1 MGSTSI
7 NASAGTWIATGSS
20 GTHGSDT
27 LLRNGVRYEHLYNRT
42 GTNCYAILQFS
53 IPSSLKYKRITF
65 AQVKFYSHWYNGGSE
80 VTQYYGPTGM
90 EAAPY
95 IINSGVALS
104 SLTGANFETNGTLG
118 EWITV
123 EPFGYY
129 DVKYY
134 PRWRNVDVSSMI
146 NGNISADGYFTIFL
160 AGEPGDG
167 YIAAQNMSG
176 CMVENVNASHVAS
189 LDIIYEDVTQLA
201 PTPTYP
207 VGANVDENSEVLFS
221 WAWNSSTQA
230 VQAAVQLEY
239 KLKTDLNWTVLS
251 LSQTG
256 HNYKLTS
263 GLAAG
268 NYQWR
273 IKGTND
279 ASEVSDYSSTVEFN
293 VVGKPAVPVINPVP
307 NQALTEITWNAVGQL
322 SADISLKDSNG
333 NVLEEK
339 TIASTEAVYKPNFF
353 LKGTYSIGVRVKNST
368 GLTSDWAY
376 RAFSITAAGPTKPSI
391 RLMRNDA
398 QATISAVVSVGT
410 QYAVIRKE
418 DKEGATEKI
427 LGNLNSEG
435 VFIDKTFA
443 LSTVYRYVV
452 RAYSTGGY
460 TDSDPERLVCHKDA
474 VILETT
480 DDEVIL
486 DRSEET
492 FLPYSE
498 DSQRDYSVFK
508 AVGRKYPVVE
518 HGDQENWTFKSAL
531 YVKEDQKER
540 IKAMA
545 MKNKIYYRDYSG
557 RAFPVAIEML
567 SFNRYMNDGYI
578 ADIQFL
584 RISEEEVIV
593 NV

>member
-7 NASAGTWIATGSS
+7 NASAGTWIATGAS
-20 GTHGSDT
+20 GTHSSDS
-27 LLRNGVRYEHLYNRT
+27 LLRCGRIYKSDSRQT
-42 GTNCYAILQFS
+42 YAILQFA
-53 IPSSLKYKRITF
+53 IPSSLKYKRITY
-65 AQVKFYSHWYNGGSE
+65 AQVKYYSHYYSHGSE
-80 VTQYYGPTGM
+80 YPSQYAMPKGM
-90 EAAPY
+90 EVAPY
-95 IINSGVALS
+95 IINSGETLATLS
-104 SLTGANFETNGTLG
+104 GANFESKGTLG

-123 EPFGYY
+123 EPFDYY
-129 DVKYY
+129 GQGAYY
-134 PRWRNVDVSSMI
+134 PIWRTADVSGII
-146 NGNISADGYFTIFL
+146 NGNISDDGYFTVFM
-160 AGEPGDG
+160 AGEPGAG
-167 YIAAQNMSG
+167 FSASTLQAAN
-176 CMVENVNASHVAS
+176 CIENVNASHVAS

-207 VGANVDENSEVLFS
+207 VGSNVDENEEVLFS

-239 KLKTDLNWTVLS
+239 KLKTDVNWTVLS
-251 LSQTG
+251 LTQTG
-256 HNYKLTS
+256 HSYKLTS

-268 NYQWR
+268 TYQWR

-279 ASEVSDYSSTVEFN
+279 ASETSGYSSVAEFN

-322 SADISLKDSNG
+322 SADISLKDANG
-333 NVLEEK
+333 NILEEK
-339 TIASTEAVYKPNFF
+339 TIASTESVYKPNFF

-376 RAFSITAAGPTKPSI
+376 RAFSITAAGPAKPSI

-398 QATISAVVSVGT
+398 QATISAVVSEGT

-557 RAFPVAIEML
+557 RAFPVAIELL